1 MKISDRVYGEFIID
15 SPIISGIIE
24 LPTFERLKDISQAGV
39 PTEYNSLPSYSRYEH
54 SIGVY
59 ILLNKLGASLEE
71 QIAGLLHDIAHLV
84 FSHVA
89 EWVFAENNEFSESSN
104 EDLTDKFI
112 DGTDIGDYL
121 EANNI
126 SKETI
131 IDFKKFSLLEQPM
144 PFLCADRVDYA
155 FRDGKYWNVYSE
167 LPNELVTDL
176 KSHSGHMAF
185 QDRHY
190 ARRFADIFLTLQND
204 YWGGYDAVF
213 RYYHFS
219 ELLKLLLKKGILTRS
234 NFFKGESSVLR
245 KIKACKD
252 SDVINYTKVL
262 KEKDLTKYKGTYKQ
276 NIKKKF
282 RYVDPEIILENKLV
296 PLSEIDNDFLEKVN
310 YYKAENEKGIDI

>member
-1 MKISDRVYGEFIID
+1 MKISDRVYGEFIVD
-15 SPIISGIIE
+15 NPIISGIIE

-59 ILLNKLGASLEE
+59 ILLNKLGASVEE

-89 EWVFAENNEFSESSN
+89 EWVFAVNNEFSESSN

-126 SKETI
+126 NKETI
-131 IDFKKFSLLEQPM
+131 IDFKKFPLLEQPM
-144 PFLCADRVDYA
+144 PLLCADRVDYA

-167 LPNELVTDL
+167 SPDELVANL
-176 KSHSGHMAF
+176 KSHSGRMAF
-185 QDRHY
+185 QDRQY

-219 ELLKLLLKKGILTRS
+219 ELLKLLLKKGILTQ
-234 NFFKGESSVLR
+234 NDFFKGESSVLR
-245 KIKACKD
+245 KIKQCKEP
-252 SDVINYTKVL
+252 DVIKYTEVL

-276 NIKKKF
+276 NIQKKF
-282 RYVDPEIILENKLV
+282 RYVDPQIVIADKLV
-296 PLSEIDNDFLEKVN
+296 SLSEIDEEFAEKVN
-310 YYKAENEKGIDI
+310 EYRSANEKGIDI